1 MYSSQEGLLQ
11 RSLNAVRI
19 EPEYG
24 MAGNLQPIGALVVF
38 CAGCRLALGD
48 SLSDVVGHFSQR
60 LGEIPFITPFTFGE
74 QGRLPH
80 GELAHGNLMVSSVI
94 FLES

>member
-1 MYSSQEGLLQ
+1 MQV
-11 RSLNAVRI
+11 NI

-24 MAGNLQPIGALVVF
+24 MASNMPLALVVF
-38 CAGCRLALGD
+38 LCRLSAGTGD
-48 SLSDVVGHFSQR
+48 R
-60 LGEIPFITPFTFGE
+60 LGTSSVNSVRGWVIPFITPFTFGE